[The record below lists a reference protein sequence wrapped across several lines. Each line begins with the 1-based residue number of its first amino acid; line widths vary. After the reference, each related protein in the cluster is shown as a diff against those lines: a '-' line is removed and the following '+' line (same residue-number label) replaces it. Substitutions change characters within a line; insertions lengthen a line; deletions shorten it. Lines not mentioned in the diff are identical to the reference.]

1 MGLPLDVFFS
11 EILKISFC
19 QLSRILGANTV
30 KQCVQHL
37 HTVKE
42 SHVRVFQYVFTRS
55 SELPCCTTTFTQASA
70 IKKIT
75 LHSFASWN
83 KGKLTHVVRGKKPH
97 QPASTIF
104 RGPVCLFIIHC
115 FNSLLMLKYFNSIIT
130 TRSCPLVIV
139 FMKTFS

>member
-30 KQCVQHL
+30 KQCVQHR
-37 HTVKE
+37 HTVYTVKE
-42 SHVRVFQYVFTRS
+42 SQVSVFQYVFTRS
-55 SELPCCTTTFTQASA
+55 SELHCCTTIFTQASA
-70 IKKIT
+70 IKQIT

-83 KGKLTHVVRGKKPH
+83 KGKLTHVVREKKPH

-104 RGPVCLFIIHC
+104 CGPVCLFIIHC

-130 TRSCPLVIV
+130 TRSCPLVV
-139 FMKTFS
+139 H